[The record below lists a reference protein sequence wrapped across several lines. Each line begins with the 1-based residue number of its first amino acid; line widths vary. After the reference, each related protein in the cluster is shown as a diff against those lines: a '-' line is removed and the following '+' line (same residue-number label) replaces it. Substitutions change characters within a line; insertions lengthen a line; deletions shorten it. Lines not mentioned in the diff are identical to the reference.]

1 MEADKKSDTFRM
13 LTTRMNIESKQ
24 ERKTNCLY
32 RREGSLKVRYI
43 FLQKVQNQRNDGF
56 IRLTE
61 RPAVS
66 LYKEDDNVSETKTI
80 FVIFPILSYLKL
92 SRLDGI
98 ITVLL
103 LRSCNIFFL
112 AHPFGNISDNCVR

>member
-1 MEADKKSDTFRM
+1 MEADKKPDTFRM
-13 LTTRMNIESKQ
+13 LTTRMSIESKQ

-32 RREGSLKVRYI
+32 RRERSLKVRYI

-66 LYKEDDNVSETKTI
+66 L
-80 FVIFPILSYLKL
+80 LQ
-92 SRLDGI
+92 RG
-98 ITVLL
+98 
-103 LRSCNIFFL
+103 R
-112 AHPFGNISDNCVR
+112 